1 TSLNLSVTR
10 SMLVV
15 VHSVLVFFGVA
26 WISPLRTRAR
36 WVKEGQNPWR
46 RSCLAISRL
55 ESRAVA
61 CQRGAYTESD
71 SEIGID
77 EMAEHFLRTPLT
89 RYGPS
94 EQQLAAHVTK
104 GRSNRLDGCQIFLND
119 IA

>member
-1 TSLNLSVTR
+1 GWSGRGVRNAGGNTRCGPAGNL
-10 SMLVV
+10 L
-15 VHSVLVFFGVA
+15 
-26 WISPLRTRAR
+26 
-36 WVKEGQNPWR
+36 KNGQFSGRITCVNRQSR
-46 RSCLAISRL
+46 RYFLASSRL
-55 ESRAVA
+55 EPRAVS